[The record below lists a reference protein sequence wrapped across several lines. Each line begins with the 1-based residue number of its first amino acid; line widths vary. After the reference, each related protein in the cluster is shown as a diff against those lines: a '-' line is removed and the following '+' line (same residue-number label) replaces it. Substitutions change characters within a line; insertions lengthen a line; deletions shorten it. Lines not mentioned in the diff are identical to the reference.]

1 MIAEIKFKNMF
12 SFRDETV
19 LSFEADKSKDL
30 ESYHVVELAPD
41 VKLLKL
47 AVIYGANASGK
58 SNIIKVCDFIRS
70 FITCTPL
77 NKAELIKIVPFLL
90 NRTSKE
96 QASEFSVSFYAMN
109 GDKAIRYVYSVLL
122 ETTHIVRET
131 LIYYLSQQPATVFER
146 SMENNVSSI
155 KFGQKV
161 KISTAAKEEITLKCL
176 PNMSVFAAYMQVN
189 TNIAEM
195 ETALQYLTK
204 QMMPAI
210 VPTSSLSRYAEE
222 AIKKETAKEYILR
235 YLQEA
240 DFNISNISSK
250 EQETKKGVVNY
261 TMYQHKVSS
270 GLGGNDYYEFPEL
283 YESDG
288 TIRTFGLASQIQNSI
303 GSNAFLAVDEIESSL
318 HPKLIEYMIERFLK
332 ESKQAQLLLTTH
344 YDGLLGE
351 EDLLRKD
358 NIWFAEKNT
367 DGASVLYPLTDFKG
381 LNRISS
387 LQKAYKFGNLGQFLI
402 YKYRP
407 YEKS

>member
-351 EDLLRKD
+351 EYLLRKD

-387 LQKAYKFGNLGQFLI
+387 LQKAYKFGKFGAVPNL
-402 YKYRP
+402 
-407 YEKS
+407 

>member
-270 GLGGNDYYEFPEL
+270 GLGRNDYYEFPEL

-387 LQKAYKFGNLGQFLI
+387 LQKAYKFGKFGAVPNL
-402 YKYRP
+402 
-407 YEKS
+407 

>member
-155 KFGQKV
+155 KFGPKV

-387 LQKAYKFGNLGQFLI
+387 LQKAYKFGKFGAVPNL
-402 YKYRP
+402 
-407 YEKS
+407 

>member
-146 SMENNVSSI
+146 SMENNVHQI
-155 KFGQKV
+155 W
-161 KISTAAKEEITLKCL
+161 
-176 PNMSVFAAYMQVN
+176 
-189 TNIAEM
+189 
-195 ETALQYLTK
+195 
-204 QMMPAI
+204 
-210 VPTSSLSRYAEE
+210 
-222 AIKKETAKEYILR
+222 
-235 YLQEA
+235 
-240 DFNISNISSK
+240 SK
-250 EQETKKGVVNY
+250 
-261 TMYQHKVSS
+261 S
-270 GLGGNDYYEFPEL
+270 
-283 YESDG
+283 
-288 TIRTFGLASQIQNSI
+288 
-303 GSNAFLAVDEIESSL
+303 
-318 HPKLIEYMIERFLK
+318 
-332 ESKQAQLLLTTH
+332 
-344 YDGLLGE
+344 
-351 EDLLRKD
+351 
-358 NIWFAEKNT
+358 
-367 DGASVLYPLTDFKG
+367 
-381 LNRISS
+381 
-387 LQKAYKFGNLGQFLI
+387 
-402 YKYRP
+402 
-407 YEKS
+407 